1 MDFGRG
7 RKRELRSSGG
17 LRPRASAAYHAGVSI
32 YIVSDL
38 HGASDELRKAV
49 PEGGTLLLLGDL
61 INFLDYTS
69 MTGILTEVFSV
80 DAVQEVVDLRT
91 AGRVE
96 EARDAIR
103 RRASGREEEIRSEI
117 GVKVTEQYER
127 VFSALT
133 TTTYLILGNVDNPAM
148 ASHYA
153 AENPLVHEADAQVI
167 TLEGERF
174 AFIGGALPTP
184 LHVAGEISE
193 DEMKA
198 KVEGLGE
205 ADILC
210 SHIPPAVP
218 ELCFDTLAGRAERG
232 SKDLLR
238 YIEDVQPRRAYFGHV
253 HQPLMSSMY
262 IGATQC
268 INVGYFRSIHRAF
281 PHVLRSTE

>member
-1 MDFGRG
+1 V
-7 RKRELRSSGG
+7 
-17 LRPRASAAYHAGVSI
+17 PI

-80 DAVQEVVDLRT
+80 EAVQEVVDLRT
-91 AGRVE
+91 AGRAE

-103 RRASGREEEIRSEI
+103 RRASGREDEIRSEI

-133 TTTYLILGNVDNPAM
+133 STTYLILGNVDNPSM

-153 AENPLVHEADAQVI
+153 AENPLVHEADAQVV

-174 AFIGGALPTP
+174 AFVGGALPTP

-193 DEMKA
+193 EDMKA

-218 ELCFDTLAGRAERG
+218 ELCFDTRAGRAERG
-232 SKDLLR
+232 SEDLLR

-268 INVGYFRSIHRAF
+268 INVGYFRSTRRAF